1 MPKVS
6 HIWWRGCGSVGGGVF
21 LEEEGYISV
30 GGGVF
35 SQEEGYISRRTI
47 PLVRRTVHLVLES
60 PSAPVLGLQFYH
72 INVLTSVTMHLHF
85 FNGHPDN

>member
-21 LEEEGYISV
+21 LEEEGVCLVKRRGYISV

-35 SQEEGYISRRTI
+35 LEEEG
-47 PLVRRTVHLVLES
+47 VHFSWRGCV
-60 PSAPVLGLQFYH
+60 
-72 INVLTSVTMHLHF
+72 
-85 FNGHPDN
+85 